1 MGGQAAAFGHP
12 YSGGSLAF
20 DVPGQGVSE
29 WAARAMC
36 AALGIPAA
44 RGMMAAAR

>member
-20 DVPGQGVSE
+20 AVPGQGVTE
-29 WAARAMC
+29 RAARAVC

-44 RGMMAAAR
+44 RGTMPAAR